1 MLSNTSGFPSQAI
14 VQLESGINAELLE
27 KILLDVAQQDSILLA
42 INEHHS
48 LKIPLKDLCKT
59 AARFSLLCQK
69 LMAMSHTMPDVFQR
83 TLYSTWLSLLIAN
96 EMRLSRDDI
105 ETVFVAALAHDI
117 GMLHI
122 DPALLPQQ
130 VSRTSDEWQHI
141 QQHVAIGF
149 ELMKSMEGM
158 PANASQAVYEHHE
171 RCDGTG
177 YPHAKVESEL
187 GLHGQIVGLA
197 DSVIAIYHNRFKE
210 QGGTWRHAI
219 PIVQMNLQA
228 YFFRAFDVLTTIL
241 RRSELPPKDVVVGD
255 KTPEFVNSLFNRNQ
269 QLKHWFEIMQEC
281 IMSVGFRHG
290 DRHLH
295 SLQNVMLHVA
305 TSAQGSGIFQEQHTI
320 LRNIVENNSVKN
332 NGIAE
337 SFSDIENVHLMQQ
350 EIVFHLHRL
359 SRMTQLYLDSNTCQ
373 QESIKQ
379 TLLSGLSKAQ
389 RYWL

>member
-1 MLSNTSGFPSQAI
+1 MLSNTSGFSTLAM
-14 VQLESGINAELLE
+14 VQQEGGISAELLE
-27 KILLDVAQQDSILLA
+27 KILLNVAQQDSILLA

-48 LKIPLKDLCKT
+48 LKVPLKELCET

-69 LMAMSHTMPDVFQR
+69 LTFMSHILPDVFQR

-122 DPALLPQQ
+122 DPALLSQQ

-187 GLHGQIVGLA
+187 GLHGQIIGLA

-210 QGGTWRHAI
+210 QGGTWRHSI
-219 PIVQMNLQA
+219 PIIQMNLQA

-255 KTPEFVNSLFNRNQ
+255 KTPEFVNSLFNRNE
-269 QLKHWFEIMQEC
+269 QLKSWFDTMQAC

-295 SLQNVMLHVA
+295 ALQNVMLHLA
-305 TSAQGSGIFQEQHTI
+305 TSVQGSGIFQEQHQA
-320 LRNIVENNSVKN
+320 LRAIVESNR
-332 NGIAE
+332 IAG
-337 SFSDIENVHLMQQ
+337 SFSEVENVHLMQQ
-350 EIVFHLHRL
+350 EILFHLHRL

-389 RYWL
+389 QYWL

>member
-1 MLSNTSGFPSQAI
+1 MLSHTPGLPSPVI
-14 VQLESGINAELLE
+14 VQREGGINAELLE
-27 KILLDVAQQDSILLA
+27 KILLGVAQQDSILFA

-48 LKIPLKDLCKT
+48 LKIPLKELCET
-59 AARFSLLCQK
+59 AARFPLLCHK
-69 LMAMSHTMPDVFQR
+69 LTVMTHTMPDVFQR

-105 ETVFVAALAHDI
+105 EVVFVAALAHDI

-122 DPALLPQQ
+122 DRALLSQQ

-141 QQHVAIGF
+141 QQHVVIGF

-158 PANASQAVYEHHE
+158 PVNASQAVYEHHE

-177 YPHAKVESEL
+177 YPQAKVESEL

-219 PIVQMNLQA
+219 PIIQMNLQA

-255 KTPEFVNSLFNRNQ
+255 KTPEFVSTLFNRNE
-269 QLKHWFEIMQEC
+269 QLKKWFDAMQAC
-281 IMSVGFRHG
+281 IMAVGFRHG

-295 SLQNVMLHVA
+295 ALQNVMLHVA
-305 TSAQGSGIFQEQHTI
+305 TSAQGSGIFLEQHQV
-320 LRNIVENNSVKN
+320 LRAIVENNGV
-332 NGIAE
+332 AE
-337 SFSDIENVHLMQQ
+337 SISDIENVHLMQQ
-350 EIVFHLHRL
+350 EILFHLHRL
-359 SRMTQLYLDSNTCQ
+359 SRMTQLYLDSGACQ
-373 QESIKQ
+373 QEPIKQ

-389 RYWL
+389 QYWL